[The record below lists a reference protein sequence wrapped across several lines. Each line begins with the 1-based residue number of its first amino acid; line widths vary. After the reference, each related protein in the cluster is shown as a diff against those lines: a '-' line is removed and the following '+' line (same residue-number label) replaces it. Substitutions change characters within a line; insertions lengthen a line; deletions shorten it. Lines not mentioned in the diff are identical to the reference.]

1 MCLVPS
7 TVLQLWGVE
16 PHKKPKNKPSFLKV
30 THHNDSCLITFLQLQ
45 LNTQCFWI
53 FKTFLINFPPCLR
66 QHPVSSDAREHQT
79 SVLFCFDKNTHVS
92 FAFILSFYR
101 AINITEPRVCVYM
114 YTQSFD
120 LMNAA
125 LRMFLWVILSFL
137 IILFLCLPHLTWCNL
152 LLFH

>member
-79 SVLFCFDKNTHVS
+79 CFVLLWQKHPCFICFHIKLLPSNK
-92 FAFILSFYR
+92 YY
-101 AINITEPRVCVYM
+101 TEPRVYIYVHTEFWLNECSFEDVFM
-114 YTQSFD
+114 SNSFLFDHFISLPASFD
-120 LMNAA
+120 LM
-125 LRMFLWVILSFL
+125 
-137 IILFLCLPHLTWCNL
+137 
-152 LLFH
+152 